1 LKRRRFAL
9 EHDAEIATAAAR
21 IEAGAGFQMQDFLGG
36 SPLSILVKLVFL
48 SLLVGALLAF
58 LDVTPY
64 DLVNRVLRMLRSIFG
79 MSFDAVRDIGRW
91 ILFGAMIVVPI
102 WLVVRLFKSA
112 R

>member
-1 LKRRRFAL
+1 
-9 EHDAEIATAAAR
+9 
-21 IEAGAGFQMQDFLGG
+21 MQDFLGG

-79 MSFDAVRDIGRW
+79 MSFDAIRDIGRW

-102 WLVVRLFKSA
+102 WIVVRLFKSA
-112 R
+112 RP